1 MTITLEVLRAILPK
15 SGDSA
20 ALFIAPLNEAMQRY
34 AIDSPLRIAAFLAQV
49 GYESEQLRILSEN
62 LDYSAAQ
69 LMLLWKNRFN
79 CKTANECAYKPDMI
93 ANIAYASRY
102 GNGLANTGDG
112 WKYRGRGLI
121 QLTFRDNYRD
131 CDAELELGLI
141 DNPGQLAE
149 PSGAALS
156 AGWFWKCNNLNHLAD
171 HRCFE
176 EITQIING
184 GSNGADQRLALY
196 HTALQVLKVPVES
209 DAADNPTPDRR

>member
-15 SGDSA
+15 SDDA
-20 ALFIAPLNEAMQRY
+20 ATLFIDPLNEAMQRY

-49 GYESEQLRILSEN
+49 GYESEQLRVLSEN

-69 LMLLWKNRFN
+69 LVQLWKNRFD
-79 CKTANECAYKPDMI
+79 CKTADECAYKPDLI

-102 GNGLANTGDG
+102 GNGPADTGDG

-121 QLTFRDNYRD
+121 QLTFHDNYRE

-141 DNPGQLAE
+141 DNPGLLAE

-156 AGWFWKCNNLNHLAD
+156 AGWFWKHHNLNDLAD
-171 HRCFE
+171 KGNFE
-176 EITQIING
+176 EITQEING
-184 GSNGADQRLALY
+184 GSNGANQRLALY
-196 HTALQVLKVPVES
+196 HTALQVLKVPVQLE
-209 DAADNPTPDRR
+209 DADNTAPDQR